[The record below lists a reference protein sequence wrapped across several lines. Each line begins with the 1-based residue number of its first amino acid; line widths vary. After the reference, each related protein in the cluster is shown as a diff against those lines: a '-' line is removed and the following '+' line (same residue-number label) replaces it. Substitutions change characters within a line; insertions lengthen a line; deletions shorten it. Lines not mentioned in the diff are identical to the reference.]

1 MHPGQYTVL
10 DSNNRTV
17 VDNAISELEYHG
29 KFLDE
34 ITDDY
39 THKIVLHIGGIYGD
53 KSKAIERFIEN
64 FNNLSNNVKNRLI
77 IENDEKNYTIED
89 VLYISDIINIP
100 VVFDN
105 LHNQINGNYEIN
117 DILNKV
123 YKTWDAKDGNPKS
136 HYSQQAPYKRI
147 GSHTKTIEPYSF
159 LKYINNMSKDV
170 DIMLEVKDKNIST
183 EKLMTL
189 MNNDINVLRNEWGKY
204 KYNIMEKSYYD
215 YKTIS
220 KYINSDSPELQKF
233 IYMLDKSLN
242 KEKSIGDE
250 INTINHI
257 WGYFKKDSTKEEREK
272 LFNIVRDYKQKDIHI
287 SEVKKYLYELTV
299 KYRQDYLLN
308 SYYFN
313 KIY

>member
-1 MHPGQYTVL
+1 
-10 DSNNRTV
+10 
-17 VDNAISELEYHG
+17 
-29 KFLDE
+29 
-34 ITDDY
+34 
-39 THKIVLHIGGIYGD
+39 
-53 KSKAIERFIEN
+53 
-64 FNNLSNNVKNRLI
+64 
-77 IENDEKNYTIED
+77 
-89 VLYISDIINIP
+89 
-100 VVFDN
+100 
-105 LHNQINGNYEIN
+105 
-117 DILNKV
+117 
-123 YKTWDAKDGNPKS
+123 
-136 HYSQQAPYKRI
+136 
-147 GSHTKTIEPYSF
+147 
-159 LKYINNMSKDV
+159 
-170 DIMLEVKDKNIST
+170 
-183 EKLMTL
+183 
-189 MNNDINVLRNEWGKY
+189 
-204 KYNIMEKSYYD
+204 MEKSYYD